1 MENVYPLFENVKAV
15 FLDVDGVMTDGSIQV
30 MTNGDQVRTF
40 NVKDGWAIRQ
50 ATRSGFPVAVIS
62 AGNNEGV
69 RKRLEYLG
77 VQHIFL
83 ACENKMEKFDSL
95 LKELNI
101 TAEEVAYMG
110 DDFPDLPILKIVGLP
125 ACPADAVHEVVEV
138 AKYISPQNGGKG
150 AVRDFLEK
158 ILIIREL

>member
-1 MENVYPLFENVKAV
+1 ME
-15 FLDVDGVMTDGSIQV
+15 
-30 MTNGDQVRTF
+30 
-40 NVKDGWAIRQ
+40 
-50 ATRSGFPVAVIS
+50 
-62 AGNNEGV
+62 
-69 RKRLEYLG
+69 
-77 VQHIFL
+77 
-83 ACENKMEKFDSL
+83 DSL